1 MKETMKKVSAGLLTL
16 AVIGSVG
23 GLLANNL
30 VATSQAKPAT
40 EVTKVQTSTPAAIE
54 TVTVVGTRRAS

>member
-1 MKETMKKVSAGLLTL
+1 MTETLKKLSAGLLTL

-23 GLLANNL
+23 GYLASSL
-30 VATSQAKPAT
+30 AVAQPKPAP
-40 EVTKVQTSTPAAIE
+40 EVTTMQTSAPAVE

>member
-1 MKETMKKVSAGLLTL
+1 MNETIKKLSAGLLTL

-23 GLLANNL
+23 GFLTKSL
-30 VATSQAKPAT
+30 VDAQARPAT
-40 EVTKVQTSTPAAIE
+40 EVTTVQTSTPGIE